1 RKVRILNGAHTAMVP
16 FSIMYGNETV
26 KETVDNAFPGKFINQ
41 AIFDEINETIEM
53 DKVELDLFAAD
64 VLDRFRNPFIK
75 HQLSSIALNSISKFK
90 VRVLPSLL
98 AYRKKYDKL
107 PLHLTFAFACL
118 IRFYKGE
125 WNGES
130 LPVQDDKAV
139 LENLKEIWELHS
151 YKEIAQQVLQNT
163 SFWDTDLTQ
172 LPKLQEQIALALE
185 LIESNGIE
193 KGFKDFVVRV
203 ENFSTKKQ

>member
-1 RKVRILNGAHTAMVP
+1 MT
-16 FSIMYGNETV
+16 Y
-26 KETVDNAFPGKFINQ
+26 Q
-41 AIFDEINETIEM
+41 
-53 DKVELDLFAAD
+53 
-64 VLDRFRNPFIK
+64 
-75 HQLSSIALNSISKFK
+75 
-90 VRVLPSLL
+90 
-98 AYRKKYDKL
+98 KKYDKL

-139 LENLKEIWELHS
+139 LENLKEIWESHS

-172 LPKLQEQIALALE
+172 LPEFQEQIALALE
-185 LIESNGIE
+185 LIESKGIE
-193 KGFKDFVVRV
+193 KGFKDFVVKV
-203 ENFSTKKQ
+203 EDFSTKKQ

>member
-1 RKVRILNGAHTAMVP
+1 MVP
-16 FSIMYGNETV
+16 FSLLYGNETV
-26 KETVDNAFPGKFINQ
+26 KETIDNSFTGAFVEKAVFE
-41 AIFDEINETIEM
+41 EINAT
-53 DKVELDLFAAD
+53 LDLSEEELKAYSEEVF
-64 VLDRFRNPFIK
+64 DRFRNPFIK

-98 AYRKKYDKL
+98 TYQKKYDKL

-139 LENLKEIWELHS
+139 LENLKKVWELHS
-151 YKEIAQQVLQNT
+151 YKEISQQVLQNT
-163 SFWDTDLTQ
+163 GFWDKDLTE
-172 LPKLQEQIALALE
+172 LPELQEQIALALE
-185 LIESNGIE
+185 LIESKGIE
-193 KGFKDFVVRV
+193 KGFNDFVERV
-203 ENFSTKKQ
+203 EEFQPKKQ